1 MPLEP
6 TEADPPSPPSPLL
19 DDPATWAD
27 ATPGLRARTLA
38 AATAAAPAIAALT
51 GRPRWRRPVVLAAA
65 AAIVVAV
72 AVAGGLRLTMDR
84 RPDSTEVE
92 LAGTDAAAGATAR
105 AYLRDQAAGVSVD
118 LDVDG
123 LPPAPDGMFYEAW
136 LVGDTGKVSAGSFH
150 VREGPGEVTLWLGVD
165 PAGYDGLSVT
175 LQPVDGGS
183 LAEGTVV
190 LRGELP

>member
-6 TEADPPSPPSPLL
+6 TEADPPSPSPLL

-27 ATPGLRARTLA
+27 VSPGLRARTLA
-38 AATAAAPAIAALT
+38 AATAAAPAIAALS
-51 GRPRWRRPVVLAAA
+51 GRQRWRRPVVLAAA

-72 AVAGGLRLTMDR
+72 AVAGGLRLTMDQ
-84 RPDSTEVE
+84 RPDATEVE
-92 LAGTDAAAGATAR
+92 LAGTDAAPGATAS
-105 AYLRDQAAGVSVD
+105 AHLRDQAAGVSVD

-150 VREGPGEVTLWLGVD
+150 VRDGPGEITLWLGVA